1 MAVEVVHRPKLVSI
15 FFSSTPW
22 PGDRSAI
29 CNLASTRM
37 PFERKESAMPS
48 PASKGKKSPQN
59 EEEIPWV
66 SLQDVTVS
74 SIPPVLTRDGSYVFI
89 VQDTTVL
96 IVSRL
101 TNRIV
106 ARLSDISMPEEQRH
120 LKTITGMMLSLSN
133 PLQLITCSLDGTI
146 KVWDYLESTLHDNM
160 DVGHAIVRMSASA
173 HWKNRLFIAVCKH
186 TNEQAGP
193 SSGNRTKEASSTV
206 YSVQLGR
213 GLPHAHKP
221 QKIVRLGKTR
231 PVSHLVI
238 SPDGR
243 WLVSTSQAKLHILD
257 LNDTGAGF
265 TKYATESHITALTF
279 HPHTD
284 LVRFATGERNGKIK
298 IWHCLEQHNRPAPVD
313 SSGWEPVSL
322 TTVLHWH
329 AHAVSALQFTPDGAQ
344 LLSGG
349 EEGVLVLWK
358 MHSGTA
364 AGSDGREFV
373 PRLGAPIVSLAVASG
388 YENTEQE
395 YVARLSDGSAVFIAS
410 LSLKPTRV
418 FSTIKCDAMH
428 AIVTENMHPT
438 VSPQPL
444 AIDKAAG
451 HLVLLSGHPSTVQ
464 FVDMATLSHIHD
476 MEIVPS
482 NRVSRP
488 DEAVLTPTTVRS
500 VVFSAPHRDPIHAEW
515 MATID
520 GREGGSFT
528 TELSLK
534 LWQWEP
540 RSKTYVLNTRID
552 HPHEKGV
559 TCVRFSPCLSDD
571 PLNAFL
577 LVTTGVDGQVKTWR
591 MALRSLKGART
602 EHFWLCRSSFS
613 YRESLPHHVAWAPD
627 GSLLAVAQGLFVTL
641 WDPQTLVMQAR
652 LATPELKD
660 VHTCDFCGRKG
671 RYLAAMGSPS
681 RLVIWDLVSQS
692 VVWSVSDTF
701 YAQAVYGDGI
711 LALRSTSNG
720 SAMDYV
726 CPTKPGVELTY
737 RIPFYLDGAP
747 INVSRTK
754 ALDDICLFGM
764 RRQFSSASLVG
775 IGPTMMSHA
784 ARANVSTSLHSVSM
798 NDARATLFD
807 ELFGVADAEQE
818 RVSEAME
825 SDAQYLQKT
834 MATSDTSSATA
845 AMELFAMPSHLLPA
859 MSTLLDAYVD
869 AILPP
874 SILSKPTG
882 TAESPALLDA
892 EASMTEEVIPPRLD
906 AVDHV
911 AQARDA
917 DISHLTAVF
926 DKLMSVN
933 GAPPALSTR
942 LPSSSRGSKS
952 KRRSLRSSS

>member
-1 MAVEVVHRPKLVSI
+1 
-15 FFSSTPW
+15 
-22 PGDRSAI
+22 
-29 CNLASTRM
+29 M
-37 PFERKESAMPS
+37 PLERKESAMPS
-48 PASKGKKSPQN
+48 PASKGKKAPQN
-59 EEEIPWV
+59 EEDIPWI

-74 SIPPVLTRDGSYVFI
+74 NIPPVLTRDGSYLFL

-106 ARLSDISMPEEQRH
+106 ARLSDTSMAEENRH
-120 LKTITGMMLSLSN
+120 VRPITGMMLSLSN

-146 KVWDYLESTLHDNM
+146 KVWDYLESTLHDNVH
-160 DVGHAIVRMSASA
+160 VGHPIVRMCASS

-186 TNEQAGP
+186 ANEQAGP
-193 SSGNRTKEASSTV
+193 SSGPRTKEASSTM
-206 YSVQLGR
+206 YSVQMSR
-213 GLPHAHKP
+213 GVPHAHKP

-231 PVSHLVI
+231 PVSHLI
-238 SPDGR
+238 LSPDGR
-243 WLVSTSQAKLHILD
+243 WLVATSQAKLHVLD
-257 LNDTGAGF
+257 LNDTSAGF
-265 TKYATESHITALTF
+265 TKFATESHITSLTF

-284 LVRFATGERNGKIK
+284 PVRFATGETNGKIK
-298 IWHCLEQHNRPAPVD
+298 IWHCLEQSNRPAPVE

-395 YVARLSDGSAVFIAS
+395 YVARLADGSAMFVAS

-418 FSTIKCDAMH
+418 FSTIKCDAMRAIAPENTH
-428 AIVTENMHPT
+428 AN

-444 AIDKAAG
+444 AADLAAG

-464 FVDMATLSHIHD
+464 FVDMATQSHVHD
-476 MEIVPS
+476 MEIAPS

-488 DEAVLTPTTVRS
+488 DEAILTPITVCN
-500 VVFSAPHRDPIHAEW
+500 VVFSAPLRDAMHAEW

-534 LWQWEP
+534 LWQWES

-552 HPHEKGV
+552 HPHNKGV
-559 TCVRFSPCLSDD
+559 TCVRFSPCLSED

-577 LVTTGVDGQVKTWR
+577 LATTGGDGQVKTWR
-591 MALRSLKGART
+591 IASRSLKGART

-701 YAQAVYGDGI
+701 YAQTVYGDGI
-711 LALRSTSNG
+711 LSLRSTNQG
-720 SAMDYV
+720 SALDYV
-726 CPTKPGVELTY
+726 RPDKPGVERSY
-737 RIPFYLDGAP
+737 RVPFQLDGAP

-754 ALDDICLFGM
+754 ELDDICLFGM
-764 RRQFSSASLVG
+764 RRQSSSASLVG
-775 IGPTMMSHA
+775 IGSAIMSHV

-807 ELFGVADAEQE
+807 ELFGVADAEQQ

-834 MATSDTSSATA
+834 MSTSDTSSATA
-845 AMELFAMPSHLLPA
+845 AMELFAVPPHLLPA
-859 MSTLLDAYVD
+859 MSTLLDPYVD

-874 SILSKPTG
+874 SVLSKS
-882 TAESPALLDA
+882 AKAADMSALPDA
-892 EASMTEEVIPPRLD
+892 EAAMAEQMTPPRLD

-926 DKLMSVN
+926 DKLMTEAVAST
-933 GAPPALSTR
+933 ASSTR
-942 LPSSSRGSKS
+942 LPSLSRGSKG
-952 KRRSLRSSS
+952 KRRSLRSSSS